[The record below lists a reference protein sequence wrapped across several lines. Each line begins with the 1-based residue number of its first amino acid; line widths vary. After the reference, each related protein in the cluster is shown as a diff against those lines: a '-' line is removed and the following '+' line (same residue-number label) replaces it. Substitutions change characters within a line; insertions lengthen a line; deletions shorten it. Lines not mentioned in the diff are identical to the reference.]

1 MCCHRLGSP
10 TIYASGEFDPM
21 PISEEEKKAF
31 LQRVESFNRYWP
43 TLESILDRA
52 FYSRLTLPDEHGI
65 TVGCLGKQCADTF
78 EEIRFVCTNGYG
90 LAGTK
95 LLRGLYERAVTAAY
109 FAKKHE
115 AAGKFLDAFAIDLGK
130 LMHRHQKFA
139 EANGE
144 DPNKILPAEVLQR
157 TEEDYKR
164 AKETEERCDRCGAP
178 KGRVDVFS
186 MAQAAIP
193 ALVPY
198 YGLCYLEPTF
208 HVHCTWYSV
217 LEGVKVTAGENHI
230 DFHPHLEGGRALK
243 TLQLSH
249 FVILHAAETQ
259 NAYFHLL
266 LEEEI
271 AKRWAEYR
279 PLWET

>member
-1 MCCHRLGSP
+1 
-10 TIYASGEFDPM
+10 M

-31 LQRVESFNRYWP
+31 LQRIDSLNKYWP
-43 TLESILDRA
+43 TLETTLARA
-52 FYSRLTLPDEHGI
+52 FYSRLTLPDKHGI
-65 TVGCLGKQCADTF
+65 TMGGLGKQCADTF

-95 LLRGLYERAVTAAY
+95 LLRGLYERTVTAAY

-115 AAGKFLDAFAIDLGK
+115 AASKFLDTFAIDFGR
-130 LMHRHQKFA
+130 LMHRHQEFA

-144 DPNKILPAEVLQR
+144 DPGKILPAEVLR
-157 TEEDYKR
+157 RIEEDYER
-164 AKETEERCDRCGAP
+164 AKDTEERCDKCDAP
-178 KGRVDVFS
+178 KGRVDVLS
-186 MAQAAIP
+186 MAQGAIP

-198 YGLCYLEPTF
+198 YGYCYLDPTF

-230 DFHPHLEGGRALK
+230 DFQPHPEGERALR
-243 TLQLSH
+243 TLELSH
-249 FVILHAAETQ
+249 FVILHAVETQ
-259 NAYFHLL
+259 NAYFHLS

-271 AKRWAEYR
+271 AQRWAEYR
-279 PLWET
+279 QLWEG